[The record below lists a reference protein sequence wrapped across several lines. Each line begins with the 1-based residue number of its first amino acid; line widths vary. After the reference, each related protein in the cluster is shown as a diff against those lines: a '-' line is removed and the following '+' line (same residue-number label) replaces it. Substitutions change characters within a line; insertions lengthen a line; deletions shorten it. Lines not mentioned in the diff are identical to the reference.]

1 MSLPRSTVA
10 ERRLARAV
18 RLAVVSLAIGT
29 AVVTT
34 PALAQTTAAA
44 PQSYQLAAGPL
55 GRTLSAVA
63 VGAGLPLSFDPA
75 LTAGIDS
82 PALSG
87 SYTPRAALETLL
99 AGSGLALVQRTDGTW
114 TLQRQAPGAPPA
126 ATPATPATLKQVEV
140 RAFQDAAPGRTVSTG
155 ATGLELALRD
165 TPQSIG
171 VMDNR
176 RIQAQRLE
184 TLQDVVAQT
193 TGITLDRASAT
204 RETDVM
210 YSRGFAIDTYL
221 FDGIPTSKLVEPAS
235 FDATIYERV
244 EVVRGAA
251 GLMGGTGSPAAA
263 VNLVRKRPT
272 REVQA
277 EFELQAGSWDRYRAQ
292 ADVAAPLSEDKTVRG
307 RVVVAH
313 QDSASFIERFHQD
326 KDLFYGVVEAD
337 LGPATLLS
345 AGLTYQNERLDS
357 ASRGFAPFYSDGTQ
371 THFARSVNGASRSS
385 YYVRKQSLAFATL
398 EHGFANGWTARA
410 AVHYAANQYDAEQG
424 YAMQGQLDR
433 QTGAGLS
440 LWQTKWYSK
449 PEQVTLDAYASGP
462 LTAFGRQH
470 ELVVGI
476 SAADM
481 ENTGPS
487 YPAWFLDGYDA
498 TVPNFFTWHGN
509 SPTPNY
515 VGTITGS
522 YTEKEKQLAAYGAL
536 RLRPT
541 DALSVIA
548 GARVTNWKRETE
560 SVTYGSPTSTENL
573 SKNGHITPY
582 AGLVYAVTPQWSAYA
597 SYTSI
602 FSPQSYRDRNNRVID
617 PVEGN
622 NAELGIKGEV
632 LDGLLS
638 TSVSVFRMQQDN
650 LAEQDPAMIPV
661 TNGYAYRT
669 IEGARARG
677 GEVEVS
683 GQLQPGWQLT
693 AGYGYALV
701 EDSRGARLQTTQP
714 KHSVKLWSTY
724 ELPGVGGGL
733 TVGGGVNW
741 QSAIYQNGAGP
752 NGERYTQPSYAL
764 VALMARYRLSR
775 QLTATINVN
784 NLLDKKYASSGN
796 GGYYGDPLNVMA
808 SLNYR
813 FR

>member
-1 MSLPRSTVA
+1 MSLPRPTVA

-522 YTEKEKQLAAYGAL
+522 DTEKEKQLAAYGAL
-536 RLRPT
+536 LLRPT

-560 SVTYGSPTSTENL
+560 SVTYGSPTSTESL

-724 ELPGVGGGL
+724 ELPGVAGGL